1 MKKLLIPLLL
11 LATNTVN
18 ANIEC
23 PTPATIKAN
32 TNFTINTVARNLQ
45 CGTSMNINRTVIAF
59 VGNSGSNSV
68 GLLGPFVKRIA
79 EVDIPGPNCTDTWET
94 DHSFTIT
101 SPKKIPTSLIGTLVT
116 VSTGVLDTE
125 GKLTLIEGS
134 CLLEVIK

>member
-11 LATNTVN
+11 LVTNTVF
-18 ANIEC
+18 ANIIC
-23 PTPATIKAN
+23 PIPATIKAK
-32 TNFTINTVARNLQ
+32 TNVTFQTVAKNLK
-45 CGTSMNINRTVIAF
+45 CDTSMNINRTVIAF

-68 GLLGPFVKRIA
+68 GLLGPFVNRIA

-101 SPKKIPTSLIGTLVT
+101 SPKKIPASLIGTLVT
-116 VSTGVLDTE
+116 VTTGLLDTE

-134 CLLEVIK
+134 CLLEVIR